1 MTELHLFGWIVSLR
15 ADVCLWYQCKHLTV
29 SFVCVIQVKI
39 SCQAKQYDVSVNG
52 QKTHTYKHR
61 FTTLDEIDVVDVFGD
76 LQLFSV
82 QAKDP

>member
-1 MTELHLFGWIVSLR
+1 M
-15 ADVCLWYQCKHLTV
+15 
-29 SFVCVIQVKI
+29 IQVKI
-39 SCQAKQYDVSVNG
+39 SCQAEQYDVSVNG

-61 FTTLDEIDVVDVFGD
+61 FTTLDEIDVVEVCGD